1 MTKAGFS
8 KRWLWALLAAAT
20 AMCGC
25 APGQN
30 QVYDQTPAAA
40 SVTKNHQAAA
50 ASHDGKELV
59 IGSPGT
65 LPAFDPFGQSK
76 QEARLNPLEFLA
88 YRGLLAASEEKGY
101 TAALAAGYTVERE
114 NGKPSIVVKLREG
127 GTWPDGSPI
136 TADDVLFTLETY
148 ARPEYYG
155 VWRQAMGQI
164 KGVSAYRS
172 GQAEHISGITV
183 DTARKAVRIALE
195 RDDMR
200 FFSTLTAPL
209 LCRNQ
214 LAGKTV
220 KEIGELSQAGR
231 LLGAGPFQP
240 MQLSPHEWRFAA
252 NPAYCEGKPLL
263 DAIRVR
269 PVEPSGMAGELAGGT
284 IDWCPVSPDMVS
296 RLAGTADAAGTL
308 VAKAGGGSGYHF
320 LGFNLESG
328 PLADLAVR
336 RALAQA
342 ISAGRISEDVF
353 YGYAEPALGP
363 VSPHSFAYAP
373 GGLPRYDRAGAAKTL
388 AAKGFSA
395 KNPLT
400 LTLVYPAENGV
411 RERLLRSLIRSW
423 ADLPVRIVTIPLP
436 PKEFVSYIFGG
447 KPFDLYLYGWRYPE
461 DPGELSKLWHSRE
474 KVGELGLNA
483 SRYVNSRADQLLERG
498 RLILPLSERK
508 KLFAEWQRLFAA
520 DLPIVPLVEV
530 KQPYFVSSRLHL
542 PDEQWGTQPFRTV
555 HNWRLD

>member
-8 KRWLWALLAAAT
+8 KRLLWALLAVAT

-40 SVTKNHQAAA
+40 SATKNHQAAA

-59 IGSPGT
+59 IGSPGS
-65 LPAFDPFGQSK
+65 LPAFDPFGQTK
-76 QEARLNPLEFLA
+76 QEARLTPLEFLA
-88 YRGLLAASEEKGY
+88 YRGLLAASEEEGY

-114 NGKPSIVVKLREG
+114 DGKPSIVVKLRES

-155 VWRQAMGQI
+155 VWRQAMGQV

-183 DTARKAVRIALE
+183 DTARKAVRIALD

-200 FFSTLTAPL
+200 FFRTLTAPL
-209 LCRNQ
+209 LSRNQ

-220 KEIGELSQAGR
+220 KEIDELSQAGR

-240 MQLSPHEWRFAA
+240 VQLSPREWRFAA
-252 NPAYCEGKPLL
+252 NPSYCEGKPVL

-269 PVEPSGMAGELAGGT
+269 PVEPVGMADELAAGT
-284 IDWCPVSPDMVS
+284 VDWSPVPPDMAS
-296 RLAGTADAAGTL
+296 RLAGAAE
-308 VAKAGGGSGYHF
+308 VKAGRGNGYQF

-328 PLADLAVR
+328 PLADIGVR

-342 ISAGRISEDVF
+342 ISAGQIAKDVC

-363 VSPHSFAYAP
+363 VSPSSFAYAP
-373 GGLPRYDRAGAAKTL
+373 GGLPRRDRAGAAKTL
-388 AAKGFSA
+388 SAKGFSA

-400 LTLVYPAENGV
+400 LTLVYPAENRV
-411 RERLLRSLIRSW
+411 RERLLHSLIRSW
-423 ADLPVRIVTIPLP
+423 ADLPVRIVTKPLP

-447 KPFDLYLYGWRYPE
+447 NPFDLYLYGWRYPA
-461 DPGELSKLWHSRE
+461 DPGELSKLWHSGE

-483 SRYVNSRADQLLERG
+483 SRYANSRADKLLEKG

-508 KLFAEWQRLFAA
+508 ELFAQWQRLFAA

-555 HNWRLD
+555 HKWRLD